1 MKKKM
6 PDTFSNRRFR
16 ELVDEYIQGDI
27 DRELIVKFYVDDKT
41 IDELVNMYHMSE
53 STVNRKVHKG
63 GHKIFRMMEHEI
75 LELERLMTRQ

>member
-16 ELVDEYIQGDI
+16 ELVEEFIQGEI

-41 IDELVNMYHMSE
+41 TDELVDEYHLSE

-63 GHKIFRMMEHEI
+63 GHKIFKMMEREI
-75 LELERLMTRQ
+75 LELERLMTE

>member
-16 ELVDEYIQGDI
+16 ELVEEFIQGQI
-27 DRELIVKFYVDDKT
+27 DRELIIKFYVDDKT
-41 IDELVNMYHMSE
+41 ADELVEEYHLSE

-63 GHKIFRMMEHEI
+63 GHKIFKMMEREI
-75 LELERLMTRQ
+75 LELERLMTE

>member
-16 ELVDEYIQGDI
+16 ELVEEFIQGEI
-27 DRELIVKFYVDDKT
+27 DRELIIKFYVDDKT
-41 IDELVNMYHMSE
+41 ADELVDEYHLSE

-63 GHKIFRMMEHEI
+63 GHKIFAMMEK
-75 LELERLMTRQ
+75 ELPKYEL

>member
-16 ELVDEYIQGDI
+16 ELVDEFIQGDI
-27 DRELIVKFYVDDKT
+27 DRELLIKFYVDDKT
-41 IDELVNMYHMSE
+41 TDELVEEYHLSE

-63 GHKIFRMMEHEI
+63 GHKIFKMMEREI
-75 LELERLMTRQ
+75 LELERLMTE

>member
-16 ELVDEYIQGDI
+16 ELVEEFIQGEI
-27 DRELIVKFYVDDKT
+27 DRELIIKFYVDDKT
-41 IDELVNMYHMSE
+41 ADELVDEYHLSE

-63 GHKIFRMMEHEI
+63 GHKIFKMMEREI
-75 LELERLMTRQ
+75 LELERLMTE

>member
-6 PDTFSNRRFR
+6 PDTFSNRHFR

-41 IDELVNMYHMSE
+41 IDELVCMYHLSE
-53 STVNRKVHKG
+53 STVNRKVK
-63 GHKIFRMMEHEI
+63 KEVIRYSE
-75 LELERLMTRQ
+75 

>member
-16 ELVDEYIQGDI
+16 ELVDEFIQGEI
-27 DRELIVKFYVDDKT
+27 DRELIIKFYVDDKT
-41 IDELVNMYHMSE
+41 ADELVDEYHLSE

-63 GHKIFRMMEHEI
+63 GHKIFKMMEREI
-75 LELERLMTRQ
+75 LELERLMTE